1 MRRRMRPAGRC
12 TASTCMQPQQGAVC
26 YLVDEAASLYSV
38 AQTYAGDMKHD
49 GNLYLA
55 NNKAS
60 RAVYRYGLEA

>member
-1 MRRRMRPAGRC
+1 
-12 TASTCMQPQQGAVC
+12 MQPQQGAVC